1 MKNKKSIA
9 LVVLLCFLMTLIPAA
24 AFADTVKPVAT
35 LEELQKA
42 LLEDEANIQLT
53 ETIVVTGSSITLDLN
68 GKTITAAENVDP
80 LFRIQADNVTV
91 KNGTVDARNGVA
103 YAFIVGTPEK
113 AANLTIES
121 GSYYGEVSAVS
132 VTKGSLTVN
141 DGEFAVNPYKG
152 SYAYLLNCID
162 ANYKDDTANIIVNGG
177 TFHNFNPADNAAEGP
192 ETSFVPA
199 GYFVNE
205 TSESEY
211 EVLPVN
217 ILKALDRDINLPNGS
232 IVIEEDMVIDLNGH
246 TVKAVGDADPLFRI
260 QANDVTVKNG
270 TVDARN
276 GEAYAFI
283 VGTFEK
289 AANLTIESGTY
300 YGETSAVSVT
310 NGILTVTG
318 GEFAVNP
325 YLENYNYLLN
335 CYDASYLNGI
345 AKIIVKGGTFHNYN
359 PANNAAEGPN
369 TNFVPE
375 SYAAVEN
382 TETENVWNVIQTAVS
397 GITLDKTTASVNTGK
412 NISLTA
418 TVTPDTALDKE
429 VIWTSDNTDIAT
441 VENGVVTGVK
451 AGSAVI
457 TAATKNGGYTA
468 QCTVTV
474 TKPYTGSSGF
484 SGSYNYPVKV
494 ESTKDAEVVLS
505 DNNASKGETVTI
517 TVKPEAGKDVKDVI
531 ITDANGNVIPVIK
544 TADNQY
550 TFVMPEGKVNISPA
564 TENADYDSKIVLQIG
579 NRSTAVNGEEFSN
592 DVAPVIIGDRTMV
605 PIRVII
611 ESLGGAADWD
621 EATRTV
627 TLTIG
632 GQVLRMVI
640 DEIIG
645 GFDAAPMIMNGR
657 TYVPVRYI
665 AEAVGAQVEWIE
677 ASQQIVIKN

>member
-1 MKNKKSIA
+1 MVI
-9 LVVLLCFLMTLIPAA
+9 
-24 AFADTVKPVAT
+24 
-35 LEELQKA
+35 
-42 LLEDEANIQLT
+42 
-53 ETIVVTGSSITLDLN
+53 DLN
-68 GKTITAAENVDP
+68 GHTVKAVGDADP
-80 LFRIQADNVTV
+80 VFRIQADDVTV

-113 AANLTIES
+113 AAKLTIES

-141 DGEFAVNPYKG
+141 GGEFAVNPYLDN
-152 SYAYLLNCID
+152 YTYLLNCID
-162 ANYKDDTANIIVNGG
+162 ANYQNDTA
-177 TFHNFNPADNAAEGP
+177 D
-192 ETSFVPA
+192 
-199 GYFVNE
+199 
-205 TSESEY
+205 
-211 EVLPVN
+211 
-217 ILKALDRDINLPNGS
+217 
-232 IVIEEDMVIDLNGH
+232 
-246 TVKAVGDADPLFRI
+246 
-260 QANDVTVKNG
+260 
-270 TVDARN
+270 
-276 GEAYAFI
+276 
-283 VGTFEK
+283 
-289 AANLTIESGTY
+289 
-300 YGETSAVSVT
+300 
-310 NGILTVTG
+310 
-318 GEFAVNP
+318 
-325 YLENYNYLLN
+325 
-335 CYDASYLNGI
+335 
-345 AKIIVKGGTFHNYN
+345 IIVKGGTFHNYN
-359 PANNAAEGPN
+359 PADNEAEGPG
-369 TNFVPE
+369 TDWVPE
-375 SYAAVEN
+375 GYAAVN
-382 TETENVWNVIQTAVS
+382 TENVWSVIQTAVS

-412 NISLTA
+412 IISLTA

-457 TAATKNGGYTA
+457 TATTKDGGYTA

-494 ESTKDAEVVLS
+494 ESAKDAEVVLS

-564 TENADYDSKIVLQIG
+564 TEDADYDSKIVLQIG

>member
-9 LVVLLCFLMTLIPAA
+9 LVVLLCFMMTLIPAA
-24 AFADTVKPVAT
+24 AFANTAKPVAT

-68 GKTITAAENVDP
+68 GKTITAAEDVDP
-80 LFRIQADNVTV
+80 LFRIQAEDVTVKNGTVDARNGVAYAFIVGTHEEAANLIIESGTYYGETSAVSVTKGSLTVNGGEFAVNPYLQDNYTYLLNCIDANYQNDTANIIVNGGTFHNYNPADNAAEGPDTNWVPAGYFVNETAAGKYEVLPVNILKALDRDINLPNDSIVIENDMVIDLNGHTVKAVGDADPVFRIQADNVTV

-103 YAFIVGTPEK
+103 YAFIVGTHEE
-113 AANLTIES
+113 AANLI
-121 GSYYGEVSAVS
+121 
-132 VTKGSLTVN
+132 
-141 DGEFAVNPYKG
+141 
-152 SYAYLLNCID
+152 
-162 ANYKDDTANIIVNGG
+162 
-177 TFHNFNPADNAAEGP
+177 
-192 ETSFVPA
+192 
-199 GYFVNE
+199 
-205 TSESEY
+205 
-211 EVLPVN
+211 
-217 ILKALDRDINLPNGS
+217 
-232 IVIEEDMVIDLNGH
+232 
-246 TVKAVGDADPLFRI
+246 
-260 QANDVTVKNG
+260 
-270 TVDARN
+270 
-276 GEAYAFI
+276 
-283 VGTFEK
+283 
-289 AANLTIESGTY
+289 IESGTY

-310 NGILTVTG
+310 KGSLTVNG

-325 YLENYNYLLN
+325 YLQDNYTYLLN
-335 CYDASYLNGI
+335 CIDANYQNDTADI
-345 AKIIVKGGTFHNYN
+345 VVKGGTFHNYN
-359 PANNAAEGPN
+359 PADNEAEGPG
-369 TNFVPE
+369 TDWVPE
-375 SYAAVEN
+375 GYAAVN
-382 TETENVWNVIQTAVS
+382 TENVWSVIQTAVS

-418 TVTPDTALDKE
+418 IVTPDTALDKE

-457 TAATKNGGYTA
+457 TATTKDGGYTA
-468 QCTVTV
+468 QCTVAV

-494 ESTKDAEVVLS
+494 ESAKDAEVVLS

-564 TENADYDSKIVLQIG
+564 TEDADYDSKIVLQIG